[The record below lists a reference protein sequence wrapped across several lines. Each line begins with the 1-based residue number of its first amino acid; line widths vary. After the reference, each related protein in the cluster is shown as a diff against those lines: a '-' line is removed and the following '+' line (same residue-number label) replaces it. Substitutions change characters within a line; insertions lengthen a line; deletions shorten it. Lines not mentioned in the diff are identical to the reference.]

1 MTYYNLIYLLSNIFG
16 TYTIYRFMHIFFG
29 PREKSKK
36 VELTSYVLYFLVIGI
51 VYITFNIP
59 IVNLV
64 SNLIMF
70 FLLTL
75 NYDSTWTVRLNA
87 VVYIYAILISVE
99 TITIVILNILELN
112 TFVEGIDLELIL
124 AQIISKILSYIVV
137 LVVSNLKMIKTE
149 NYIPP
154 LHWIAVFVIPLGTLF
169 STFILMT
176 EGNRENLVKIFLSIA
191 ILFLINIF
199 VFYLYDILL
208 QSYQEKMERNLLMQQ
223 NNAYI
228 KQLNII
234 NQSQENIKI
243 LRHDIKNHISALQRF
258 IEKDNSSFALR
269 YLQSAFNL
277 INNIEEY
284 AKSGNTEIDSILN
297 YKVHEAKRQ
306 DINVELD
313 LHIPRKL
320 NIQAFDLVA
329 ILGNLFDNA
338 VEATSKLKENKKIEV
353 SVELDR
359 NVLYISVA
367 NPFYGK
373 LYYGVDKLITT
384 HKDAENHGFGLESVK
399 KSIDK
404 YNGAMEIRHADNTFC
419 VDVLIYNPA
428 DSEVRV

>member
-1 MTYYNLIYLLSNIFG
+1 LS
-16 TYTIYRFMHIFFG
+16 R
-29 PREKSKK
+29 
-36 VELTSYVLYFLVIGI
+36 
-51 VYITFNIP
+51 
-59 IVNLV
+59 
-64 SNLIMF
+64 
-70 FLLTL
+70 
-75 NYDSTWTVRLNA
+75 
-87 VVYIYAILISVE
+87 
-99 TITIVILNILELN
+99 
-112 TFVEGIDLELIL
+112 GIDLELIL